1 MFRGGGGYKPLIAT
15 SLAVALGVSVAGA
28 TGVSL
33 GASGN
38 IEAGAISDA
47 TQFQITST
55 NDSVAGI
62 LVKPSAPSA
71 AITATVKGNV
81 TLASS
86 VLTSTTQNAYGIYVN
101 NGTNQTTFS
110 GDGAAFKTISIAGVT
125 AGEGK
130 EAYIFKNAGSG
141 VTEFNKVGLVA
152 GALPTTNAPTNF
164 GIYAGLDGAKFDFGS
179 AGTTFASAEQG
190 IIVANNAS
198 FENNLTFTVITGAA
212 GTKGANGANA
222 NDNGADGTAG
232 GKAYGITATAD
243 GKTLN
248 LNGNITFSAITGGA
262 GGAGGDGH
270 ATGDTNGGNG
280 GAGGDAYGIY
290 LSGTNGLTIAGSGV
304 ITFTTVTGG
313 SGGAGGAK
321 GNNGKDGSQGANG
334 NAYIINNAST
344 GKTLALNG
352 VMIKAG
358 TGTGDAGFTGIT
370 TNLADAKFAFGSG
383 SAKTIFGNIGT
394 VENAGTSAGKNAIA
408 LNLAEDT
415 TLSGNL
421 EFGAIQG
428 QNGGSTTKT
437 GGNAIGLNLTKNKNI
452 TLENANITF
461 STLTAGNGETTSG
474 NAYGIF
480 LSSANSDVA
489 INAGSNQANVSKI
502 IFKGEL
508 KGGST
513 GTAGSSAI
521 IHNASATNKI
531 NFGKDVSIVVSS
543 DGSSSVDGI
552 FGIYNAMDAN
562 YKFGGASSL
571 AGTQFSVTGA
581 TGANGD
587 ANNDGTTGSDAS
599 GLIVS
604 SHLVHE
610 GNLAQTITGGTG
622 GNGTASGKAGGAGGD
637 AYGLR
642 LSGDAARYELKNNA
656 ANVLNLTITG
666 GKGGDGYNQAT
677 KGNKGDGGDA
687 IGIFSD
693 STNATLTLNGSSST
707 ILTIK
712 GGAIGDNGADNTGT
726 KGNATGILVDN
737 GVLNIAGAGALN
749 LIVGGDA
756 NIVGG
761 DANTLNATGIEL
773 NTGVLNGNVTFSDTN
788 FIKADTTSGTAIA
801 LKTSG
806 ESTYTGTLTINPATA
821 MAGKTQK
828 ILSNTGTLSIGTSE
842 IAGTIVAGGA
852 LNGEYANASFG
863 ISQNLANA
871 TYEFGTTNFGV
882 IAGADGSS
890 SAGKNAYGLAV
901 GDNANIQGTLN
912 FSIIQGGAGNG
923 SGAMHGGNAVGVS
936 IASGKTLTLI
946 GNTTLNFAN
955 LVAGKKADS
964 GSNGVA
970 YGLHLVANDSKIA
983 SANSAKLTVSANSS
997 ANSVAALAFGDST
1010 SATTIDYVMDL
1021 SASSTNGDAV
1031 AILALGNQA
1040 NQVTKTLNV
1049 KSLSLGAENPTGK
1062 AYILKN
1068 SGTGSV
1074 AFANSASLVSGSVDE
1089 SVAGVK
1095 YGIYHGIAGEYA
1107 FGKTSAGKA
1116 GTTFEVTGA
1125 NGENGQKAV
1134 GIIMAENAR
1143 FSGVLEQ
1150 TITGGNA
1157 TGENGKGGEAYGIEV
1172 IAGKEVTLTLAD
1184 DSNAIFNVVGGKNA
1198 DGSYANAAGIS
1209 ATGGKLVIV
1218 KETPNSGTNGKLTFN
1233 VGNRTTQENAVGVQ
1247 LNDGVFEGSVNFAK
1261 VEATNGAYGILSEG
1275 NSFINTGSI
1284 SFEDTA
1290 FDKGVEFAVIENSG
1304 TLTIGRGANIQAGT
1318 NSGIKAGIYNNIQ
1331 GATYN
1336 LGNLNV
1342 AFNAGTSGAK
1352 SYAIYSDDSKSVFN
1366 VASGSTMELTAVATS
1381 AQDNFASSLAFGGSV
1396 NLNLAEGEA
1405 TNLYLNANGG
1415 EIRNLVAGN
1424 NSTIYL
1430 SGKDKST
1437 RVGMTKDIQ
1446 YRTLTL
1452 HNLEVEVPQAKAT
1465 DTAVDANTVYQGANY
1480 VVLASRNKDN
1490 KDVTKHVGSAY
1501 GVDGLQYTLD
1511 KNGSK
1516 IANQGGSDRIIV
1528 DAKSNVGGV
1537 QRVNSGLGI
1546 GLSGLDASNETK
1558 YVVLAQV
1565 SDQYVNIKGSG
1576 QADRLHN
1583 VVTFNGL
1590 TKDGDKALVES
1601 YDGFDV
1607 ATLEIQRHDLATEE
1621 KKNLKVTDSG
1631 ISYGEDWSNTGAVY
1645 VSDMVARNRAINESY
1660 AQATISAINTN
1671 FDLVSANLNSLS
1683 KRLGELRNTDNTHGL
1698 WGRVFAGQQTSK
1710 FGIEQTST
1718 YLTFQAG
1725 YDYKLALENASNYV
1739 GFALSYVH
1747 SSSKQATAEFLTDAN
1762 GTNKIAGNATSAS
1775 DGVELALYNSYVA
1788 DNGLYSDSIVKF
1800 GYFSSDLNIPAQ
1812 ADTYGVDNL
1821 AVAISEEVGYKVSLG
1836 EQNEWFITPQ
1846 AELAYAFVNGSEFT
1860 QYIGSASLNTKQD
1873 AISML
1878 RTRIGAAWGY
1888 NFDHYGKDKG
1898 IKASLYLGTYYAY
1911 DAIMGGKTNM
1921 LTSNGTAQEFENL
1934 ESNGRFVLNVG
1945 TDVAVQDSTK
1955 FYVDFE
1961 KSFGN
1966 MMQTD
1971 YQVSV
1976 GVRYSFGSTSAKKDK
1991 KASESVLKPKELQ
2004 KAE

>member
-1 MFRGGGGYKPLIAT
+1 MSRGGGYKPLIAT
-15 SLAVALGVSVAGA
+15 SLAIALGVSVASGA
-28 TGVSL
+28 
-33 GASGN
+33 N
-38 IEAGAISDA
+38 
-47 TQFQITST
+47 
-55 NDSVAGI
+55 
-62 LVKPSAPSA
+62 A
-71 AITATVKGNV
+71 AITANAQLDSNKTINTANLVTDGDNTSGLLFKATASGATLTMNGNL
-81 TLASS
+81 TIDAI
-86 VLTSTTQNAYGIYVN
+86 TSTDKNAYGILIDK
-101 NGTNQTTFS
+101 TNTQAIGFTAT
-110 GDGAAFKTISIAGVT
+110 AFKTISIAGVT
-125 AGEGK
+125 ASGKDK
-130 EAYIFKNAGSG
+130 EAYVFKNAGTGSSANG
-141 VTEFNKVGLVA
+141 VVTFTKVGLVA
-152 GALPTTNAPTNF
+152 GALPSGTGVTTPTNF

-198 FENNLTFTVITGAA
+198 FENNLTFTAVTGAT
-212 GTKGANGANA
+212 GTKGADGANA

-232 GKAYGITATAD
+232 GNAYGITATAD

-248 LNGNITFSAITGGA
+248 LNGSITFDAITGGNGGA
-262 GGAGGDGH
+262 GGAGND
-270 ATGDTNGGNG
+270 TGDTNGGNG
-280 GAGGDAYGIY
+280 GAGGDASGIY

-304 ITFTTVTGG
+304 ITFTAVTGG
-313 SGGAGGAK
+313 NGGAGGAK
-321 GNNGKDGSQGANG
+321 KNSGTAGAQGSAGS
-334 NAYIINNAST
+334 AYIINNASA

-352 VMIKAG
+352 VMIQAG
-358 TGTGDAGFTGIT
+358 SGTGDAGFTGIT
-370 TNLADAKFAFGSG
+370 TNLANAKFAFGSG
-383 SAKTIFGNIGT
+383 NAKTTFGTIGT
-394 VENAGTSAGKNAIA
+394 VTNDGTSAGKNAIA
-408 LNLAEDT
+408 LNLAEAT

-437 GGNAIGLNLTKNKNI
+437 GGNAIGLNLTENKNI
-452 TLENANITF
+452 TLENASITF
-461 STLTAGNGETTSG
+461 STLTAGNDKDGTSTSG

-480 LSSANSDVA
+480 LSSATSNDVA

-521 IHNASATNKI
+521 IHNVSTTNKI

-587 ANNDGTTGSDAS
+587 VNNNGAAGSDAS

-642 LSGDAARYELKNNA
+642 LSGDTAHYELKDNA

-693 STNATLTLNGSSST
+693 STNATLTLDGGSST
-707 ILTIK
+707 TLTIK

-737 GVLNIAGAGALN
+737 GVLNIAGTGALK
-749 LIVGGDA
+749 L
-756 NIVGG
+756 IVGG

-773 NTGVLNGNVTFSDTN
+773 NTGVLNGNVIFSDAN

-806 ESTYTGTLTINPATA
+806 ESIYTGTLTINPVAA

-828 ILSNTGTLSIGTSE
+828 ILSNTGILSLGTSE

-890 SAGKNAYGLAV
+890 SAGKNAYGLAL
-901 GDNANIQGTLN
+901 GENANIQGVLN
-912 FSIIQGGAGNG
+912 FSTIQGGNG
-923 SGAMHGGNAVGVS
+923 DGANSGGNAVGVS
-936 IASGKTLTLI
+936 IASGKTLALT

-955 LVAGKKADS
+955 LVAGTKGS
-964 GSNGVA
+964 GGNDGVA
-970 YGLHLVANDSKIA
+970 YGLQLVANDSKIA
-983 SANSAKLTVSANSS
+983 KATGVESAKLTISANSS
-997 ANSVAALAFGDST
+997 ASSVTAFAFGDS
-1010 SATTIDYVMDL
+1010 AGVTTIDYVMNL
-1021 SASSTNGDAV
+1021 SASSANGDAV

-1040 NQVTKTLNV
+1040 NEVTTTLNV

-1074 AFANSASLVSGSVDE
+1074 AFANSASLISGSVDK
-1089 SVAGVK
+1089 SVVGVK

-1304 TLTIGRGANIQAGT
+1304 TLTIGRNAKIVAGAGNHNASID
-1318 NSGIKAGIYNNIQ
+1318 NSIQ

-1342 AFNAGTSGAK
+1342 AFNAGTSGSKA
-1352 SYAIYSDDSKSVFN
+1352 YAIYSTDSKSVFN

-1490 KDVTKHVGSAY
+1490 KDVTNHVGSAY

-1621 KKNLKVTDSG
+1621 KKNLTDG
-1631 ISYGEDWSNTGAVY
+1631 GYGEDWSNTGAVY

-1747 SSSKQATAEFLTDAN
+1747 SSSKQASAEFLADAN
-1762 GTNKIAGNATSAS
+1762 GLNKIAGNATSAS
-1775 DGVELALYNSYVA
+1775 DGVELAVYNTYVA

-1846 AELAYAFVNGSEFT
+1846 AELAYAFINGSEFT

-1911 DAIMGGKTNM
+1911 DGIIGGKTNM
-1921 LTSNGTAQEFENL
+1921 LTSNGTAQEFSNL
-1934 ESNGRFVLNVG
+1934 SSNGRFVLNVG

-1976 GVRYSFGSTSAKKDK
+1976 GVRYSFGSTSTKKDK